1 MKFFTRS
8 TPALTAYQRWGGFM
22 AVSTALVLFALSPL
36 GAQIENNWH
45 DTAFRLLR
53 QHLPIP
59 GDDAVV
65 VVGID
70 DADLQAFG
78 TPLAIL
84 HRQIGLFLQATAS
97 GRARAVGLDL
107 VLPQHSADGLQP
119 GLDAALARGILTA
132 RKAAPLV
139 LGLTTTPDGNPRP
152 LHAPFQ
158 RLAGDGS
165 TGFVFLSR
173 DEDLVIRRFDERI
186 GKGRDSVP
194 TLVGQLARALGVTP
208 RAGLV
213 QYALGEPFTYLPLR
227 QVIAWQESG
236 DFTALQK
243 ALAGR
248 VVLLGSVL
256 EHDDQ
261 HKAPV
266 PLAGWIADAETS
278 HGVLIHAQQMRSV
291 LAEATIVERPTSEV
305 LLTVIILAAAWWVP
319 PSLLAWL
326 LGIALTFSWFTASLF
341 ALRAGIDL
349 PATTPIITLLG
360 ALGART
366 GVGLALATRERK
378 RLRASFGGLVSPPVL
393 EEMLAGRLTP
403 GRAGERRH
411 VCVLFSDIRGFTTL
425 SETMAPEDV
434 TALLNDYFGRMT
446 QAIHHHGGTLDK
458 FIGDGI
464 MAYFGAPHA
473 AANPCQQALEAAREM
488 LAALDEFNRDRA
500 TCGHPPIAIGIGL
513 HYGPAVIGYIGSPER
528 NDYSA
533 IGDTVN
539 TASRIEGLTKEA
551 GYPLLLSASVVAQVD
566 PDEKLVPLGLK
577 PVKGRAAIEVFGW
590 PPPESLE
597 RQE

>member
-1 MKFFTRS
+1 MKRLAT
-8 TPALTAYQRWGGFM
+8 TPAPTVYQRWIGFI
-22 AVSTALVLFALSPL
+22 AVGTALVLFALSPL
-36 GAQIENNWH
+36 GVQIENNWD

-53 QHLPIP
+53 QYLPIA
-59 GDDAVV
+59 GDEAVV

-70 DADLQAFG
+70 DADLETFG

-84 HRQIGLFLQATAS
+84 HRQIGHFLQATAS
-97 GRARAVGLDL
+97 GHARAVGLDL

-119 GLDAALARGILTA
+119 GLDAALARGILSA

-139 LGLTTTPDGNPRP
+139 LGLTTAPDGNPRP

-158 RLAGDGS
+158 RLAGNEG
-165 TGFVFLSR
+165 TGFIFLSR
-173 DEDLVIRRFDERI
+173 DEDLVIRRFNEQI
-186 GKGRDSVP
+186 GKGGEMVP
-194 TLVGQLARALGVTP
+194 TLVGQLARALGLVP
-208 RAGLV
+208 RTGLI
-213 QYALGEPFTYLPLR
+213 QYALGQPFTYTPLR

-236 DFTALQK
+236 DTTALQNTF
-243 ALAGR
+243 AGR

-261 HKAPV
+261 HMAPV
-266 PLAGWIADAETS
+266 PLAGWIANSETS
-278 HGVLIHAQQMRSV
+278 HGVLIHAQQLRSV
-291 LAEATIVERPTSEV
+291 LAEATIVEWPASAV
-305 LLTVIILAAAWWVP
+305 LLSVIILAGAWWLP
-319 PSLLAWL
+319 PSLLVWL
-326 LGIALTFSWFTASLF
+326 LSISLTVGLFTASLF

-349 PATTPIITLLG
+349 PATPLAVALLG

-366 GVGLALATRERK
+366 GLAVTMAAQERK

-411 VCVLFSDIRGFTTL
+411 VCVLFSDIRAFTTL
-425 SETMAPEDV
+425 SETMAPEAV

-446 QAIHHHGGTLDK
+446 RAIHHHGGTLDK

-473 AANPCQQALEAAREM
+473 TANPCQQALGTAREM
-488 LAALDEFNRDRA
+488 LVALDEFNRDRA
-500 TCGHPPIAIGIGL
+500 VSGHPPIAIGIGL

-539 TASRIEGLTKEA
+539 TASRIEGLTKDS
-551 GYPLLLSASVVAQVD
+551 GFPLLLSAAVVAHLD
-566 PDEKLVPLGLK
+566 PHEKLAPLGLK
-577 PVKGRAAIEVFGW
+577 PVKGRSAIEVFGW
-590 PPPESLE
+590 PLPESME
-597 RQE
+597 NQE